1 MIWKNE
7 DKKPVYIGINT
18 NPKGSASSV
27 KFLCNAWRPLI
38 TGYAIE
44 KYDQFVGITEAK
56 PMCDNMCDNKKVY
69 LIVDKDFRIIE
80 SGKFISSKI
89 NSRGMFVVTEKLV
102 LSTDK
107 KALFDYYKNAAHGMI
122 SFWEEKKKTFNQ
134 TMLEAEVKDNYTYNS
149 VKSYQ
154 DRICKVSNIIGAL
167 KDEYRVVANEIKK
180 L

>member
-7 DKKPVYIGINT
+7 DKKLVYIGINT
-18 NPKGSASSV
+18 NLKGSSNSV

-38 TGYAIE
+38 TGYSIE
-44 KYDQFVGITEAK
+44 KYDHFVGITEAK
-56 PMCDNMCDNKKVY
+56 PMCDYKKVY

-80 SGKFISSKI
+80 SGKIISSKI

-107 KALFDYYKNAAHGMI
+107 KALFDYYKNAVHGII
-122 SFWEEKKKTFNQ
+122 SFWEEYKKTLNQ
-134 TMLEAEVKDNYTYNS
+134 AMLELEVKNYTYNG
-149 VKSYQ
+149 VKCYQ

-167 KDEYRVVANEIKK
+167 KDEYRIVANTIKS

>member
-7 DKKPVYIGINT
+7 DKKTVYIGINT
-18 NPKGSASSV
+18 NTKGSANSV

-38 TGYAIE
+38 TGHAIE
-44 KYDQFVGITEAK
+44 KYDHFVGITEAK
-56 PMCDNMCDNKKVY
+56 PMCDYKKVY

-80 SGKFISSKI
+80 SGKIISSKI

-122 SFWEEKKKTFNQ
+122 SFWEEYKKTLNQ
-134 TMLEAEVKDNYTYNS
+134 TMLEVEVKDRKDSHTYNE
-149 VKSYQ
+149 VKYYQ
-154 DRICKVSNIIGAL
+154 DKICKVSNIIGVL
-167 KDEYRVVANEIKK
+167 KDEYRIVANTIKS

>member
-7 DKKPVYIGINT
+7 DKKTVYIGINT
-18 NPKGSASSV
+18 NTKGSANSV

-38 TGYAIE
+38 TGHAIE
-44 KYDQFVGITEAK
+44 KYDHFVGITEAK
-56 PMCDNMCDNKKVY
+56 PMCDYKKVY

-80 SGKFISSKI
+80 SGKIISSKI

-122 SFWEEKKKTFNQ
+122 SWWEENKKSLNQ
-134 TMLEAEVKDNYTYNS
+134 AMLKVELNDSDTCNS

-154 DRICKVSNIIGAL
+154 DTICEVSNIIGVL
-167 KDEYRVVANEIKK
+167 KDEYRIVANTIKS

>member
-18 NPKGSASSV
+18 NTKGSANSV
-27 KFLCNAWRPLI
+27 KFLCNAWRQLI
-38 TGYAIE
+38 TGHAIE
-44 KYDQFVGITEAK
+44 KYDHFVGITEAK
-56 PMCDNMCDNKKVY
+56 PICDYKKVY

-80 SGKFISSKI
+80 SGKIISSKI

-122 SFWEEKKKTFNQ
+122 SWWEENKKNLNQ
-134 TMLEAEVKDNYTYNS
+134 AMLKVEVKDDHAYNS

-154 DRICKVSNIIGAL
+154 DIICEVSNIIGAL
-167 KDEYRVVANEIKK
+167 KDEYRVVANTIKS

>member
-102 LSTDK
+102 LSTHK
-107 KALFDYYKNAAHGMI
+107 KALFHYYKNAAHGMI
-122 SFWEEKKKTFNQ
+122 NFWEENKKTLNK
-134 TMLEAEVKDNYTYNS
+134 TMLEVEVKDNHAYNS

-154 DRICKVSNIIGAL
+154 DRITKISIIIGTL
-167 KDEYRVVANEIKK
+167 KNEYRLVANTIKS

>member
-7 DKKPVYIGINT
+7 DKKLVYIGINT
-18 NPKGSASSV
+18 NTKGSPNSV

-38 TGYAIE
+38 NGYTIE
-44 KYDQFVGITEAK
+44 KYNHFVGITEAK
-56 PMCDNMCDNKKVY
+56 SICDYKKVY
-69 LIVDKDFRIIE
+69 LIVDKDLRIIE
-80 SGKFISSKI
+80 SGKIISSKI
-89 NSRGMFVVTEKLV
+89 NSRSMFVATEKLV

-122 SFWEEKKKTFNQ
+122 SFWEEYKKTLNQ
-134 TMLEAEVKDNYTYNS
+134 AMLEVEVKDNYTYNS

-154 DRICKVSNIIGAL
+154 DRICEVSSIIGAL
-167 KDEYRVVANEIKK
+167 KDEYRVVANTIKS

>member
-18 NPKGSASSV
+18 NLKGSSNSV
-27 KFLCNAWRPLI
+27 KFLCNAWRQLI
-38 TGYAIE
+38 TGHVIE
-44 KYDQFVGITEAK
+44 KYDNFVGITEAK
-56 PMCDNMCDNKKVY
+56 PICDYKKTY
-69 LIVDKDFRIIE
+69 LIVDNDYRIIE
-80 SGKFISSKI
+80 SGKIISSKI

-122 SFWEEKKKTFNQ
+122 SWWEENKKTLNKA
-134 TMLEAEVKDNYTYNS
+134 MLEVEVKDNYTYNN

-154 DRICKVSNIIGAL
+154 DRICKVSSIIGAL
-167 KDEYRVVANEIKK
+167 KDEYRIVANTIKS

>member
-18 NPKGSASSV
+18 NTKGSANSV
-27 KFLCNAWRPLI
+27 KFLCNAWRQLI

-44 KYDQFVGITEAK
+44 KYDHFVGITEAK
-56 PMCDNMCDNKKVY
+56 PMCDYKKTY
-69 LIVDKDFRIIE
+69 LIVDNDYRIIE
-80 SGKFISSKI
+80 SGKIISSKI

-107 KALFDYYKNAAHGMI
+107 KALFDYYKNAAHGII
-122 SFWEEKKKTFNQ
+122 SWWEENKKTLNQ
-134 TMLEAEVKDNYTYNS
+134 AMLEVEVKDNYTYNN

-154 DRICKVSNIIGAL
+154 DRICKVSSIIGAL
-167 KDEYRVVANEIKK
+167 KDEYRIVANTIKS

>member
-18 NPKGSASSV
+18 NTKGSPNSV
-27 KFLCNAWRPLI
+27 KFLCNAWRPLL

-44 KYDQFVGITEAK
+44 KYDHFVGITQSK
-56 PMCDNMCDNKKVY
+56 SICDYEKVY

-80 SGKFISSKI
+80 SGIIISSKI

-122 SFWEEKKKTFNQ
+122 SFWEEYKKALNQ
-134 TMLEAEVKDNYTYNS
+134 AMLEKEEANASYT
-149 VKSYQ
+149 KSCQ
-154 DRICKVSNIIGAL
+154 DRICKVSHTIGAL
-167 KDEYRVVANEIKK
+167 KDEYRVVANTIKS

>member
-7 DKKPVYIGINT
+7 DNKTVYVGINT
-18 NPKGSASSV
+18 NLVGSTNSTN
-27 KFLCNAWRPLI
+27 FLCNAWRPLI
-38 TGYAIE
+38 TGYNVE
-44 KYDQFVGITEAK
+44 KYNHFIGITEAK
-56 PMCDNMCDNKKVY
+56 PICDHKKIYLVVDN
-69 LIVDKDFRIIE
+69 DFRIIE
-80 SGKFISSKI
+80 SGKIISSRI

-107 KALFDYYKNAAHGMI
+107 KALFDYYKNAAHGII
-122 SFWEEKKKTFNQ
+122 SWWEENKKTLNQ
-134 TMLEAEVKDNYTYNS
+134 AMLEVEVKDNYTYNS

-167 KDEYRVVANEIKK
+167 KDEYRIVANTIKS

>member
-18 NPKGSASSV
+18 NTKGSSSSV
-27 KFLCNAWRPLI
+27 NFLCNAWRPLI
-38 TGYAIE
+38 TGHAIE
-44 KYDQFVGITEAK
+44 KYDHFVGITEAK
-56 PMCDNMCDNKKVY
+56 PICDYKKVY

-80 SGKFISSKI
+80 SGKIISSKI

-107 KALFDYYKNAAHGMI
+107 KALFDYYKNAAHCMI
-122 SFWEEKKKTFNQ
+122 SWWEENKKGLNQ
-134 TMLEAEVKDNYTYNS
+134 AMLKVEVNDSHTYNS

-154 DRICKVSNIIGAL
+154 DTICEVSNIIGAL
-167 KDEYRVVANEIKK
+167 KDEYRVVANTIKS